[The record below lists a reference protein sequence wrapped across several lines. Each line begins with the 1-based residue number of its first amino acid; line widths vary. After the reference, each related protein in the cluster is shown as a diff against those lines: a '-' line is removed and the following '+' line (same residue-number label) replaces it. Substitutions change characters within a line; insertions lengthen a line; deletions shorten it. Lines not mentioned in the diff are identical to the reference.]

1 MRKQETVLYKCPAR
15 ETADRLSKGMGK
27 PLAKKLAEYTAKT
40 LSGIDATDVNPEVA
54 TIKHIRKQSRFWT
67 EVAFILAK

>member
-1 MRKQETVLYKCPAR
+1 MKNQETVLYKCPAK

-27 PLAKKLAEYTAKT
+27 PLAKKLAEHTAK
-40 LSGIDATDVNPEVA
+40 LLGAIDGTDVNPEVA
-54 TIKHIRKQSRFWT
+54 TIKHIRKQTRFWT

>member
-1 MRKQETVLYKCPAR
+1 MRKQTKPLSKCTAT

-27 PLAKKLAEYTAKT
+27 PLAKKLAEHTAK
-40 LSGIDATDVNPEVA
+40 LLGAIDASDVNPEVA
-54 TIKHIRKQSRFWT
+54 AIGHIRKQTRFWT